1 MQNSFCNGFVVHNR
15 SYPKAHKFTYN
26 MSWCLLNTKTIE
38 EQFSKSIFY
47 SLNKFNIISLR
58 QKDYVS
64 DENESIDLKI
74 RSYIET
80 KIDRYFDGEIYLFTH
95 PRFLGF
101 GFNSVNFYFCF
112 KNNTL
117 QYIVSEINNTPWRQ
131 KHLYFH
137 NIKDSDQNPDNASF
151 KFDKEFHISPFVDMD
166 IKYTWNF
173 KITDTDF
180 DVSMLLKKK
189 QVTIM
194 NVALKTQLQPMN
206 ASNQFKWMIT
216 KPFQSLKMFSGIY
229 WQALK
234 IWFKKIPLHSNPDSQ
249 QTK

>member
-1 MQNSFCNGFVVHNR
+1 MQNSFCNGVVVHNR
-15 SYPKAHKFTYN
+15 SYPKPHKFTYN

-64 DENESIDLKI
+64 DENESVDLKI

-80 KIDRYFDGEIYLFTH
+80 KIDRYFNGEIYLFTH
-95 PRFLGF
+95 PRYFGF
-101 GFNSVNFYFCF
+101 GFNSVNFYFCY

-117 QYIVSEINNTPWRQ
+117 QYIISEINNTPWKQ

-137 NIKDSDQNPDNASF
+137 NIKDSGQNPDNASF
-151 KFDKEFHISPFVDMD
+151 KFDKEFHISPFVDME
-166 IKYTWNF
+166 INYTWIF
-173 KITDTDF
+173 KITETDF
-180 DVSMLLKKK
+180 GVSMLLKKK
-189 QVTIM
+189 EATIM
-194 NVALKTQLQPMN
+194 NVALKTKLYPMN
-206 ASNQFKWMIT
+206 ASNQRKWIVT

-229 WQALK
+229 WQAFK
-234 IWFKKIPLHSNPDSQ
+234 IWLKKIPFHTNPESQ